1 MRRFWFGIAAIM
13 GVILVTMIVYYGKAL
28 YDYNE
33 EAKMKFKHGTFF
45 KR

>member
-1 MRRFWFGIAAIM
+1 MRRLWFVVAAIM
-13 GVILVTMIVYYGKAL
+13 GVILVMMIVYYGKSL

-33 EAKMKFKHGTFF
+33 EAKMKFKDGTLF